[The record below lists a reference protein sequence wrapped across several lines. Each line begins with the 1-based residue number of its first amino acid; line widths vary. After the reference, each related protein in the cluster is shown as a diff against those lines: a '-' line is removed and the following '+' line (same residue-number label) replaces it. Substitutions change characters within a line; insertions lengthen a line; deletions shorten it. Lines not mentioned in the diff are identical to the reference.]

1 MEDKEKQDKKQQ
13 DKKQQDIKQQD
24 KKHPVN
30 DPHARREAEKY
41 ARPIA
46 SREYIIE
53 FLTESGRPITL
64 EKLGATLHLEHDD
77 EWEGLRRRLIAMLRD
92 GQLMRNR
99 RGSYALVQKMDLI
112 PGRIQA
118 HKDGYGFLIPD
129 TEGDDLFLSARQMR
143 AVMHGDRVLARISG
157 VDQRG
162 RKEGVIVEVTE
173 RNTETLVGRLMEEE
187 GISFVAPSSKNFS
200 QDVMVA
206 PDKKH
211 GAVPGQIVL
220 IKIIAQPSERRQA
233 MGEVLEILGEH
244 MDPGMEIDVALLAYK
259 VPYKWPEAVLDEVS
273 KLKPEVTEDA
283 KQNREDV
290 RALTLLTIDGE
301 DAKDFDDAVYCES
314 HPQGWRLLVAI
325 ADVSHYVNVDTAL
338 DEEATRR
345 GNSVY
350 FPGRVIPMLPEI
362 LSNGLCSLNPHVDRL
377 CMVCDMVIDHNGNIL
392 TYRFYDSVMN
402 SRARMTYNKVEA
414 ILKGDAKLRAEYTAV
429 VPQLENLYKLYHVL
443 RKGREVRGALDF
455 DTIETQ
461 IIFGENKKIE
471 KIVRTVRNEAHMLI
485 EECMLAANVC
495 AARFLEKQKLPGL
508 YRVHERPR
516 EEKIKELRDYL
527 AMHGLSLGGGDMPHS
542 KDFQNLLLELKK
554 RDDIDGAQTV
564 VLRSLNQAVYSPEN
578 AGHFGLAYTEYGHFT
593 SPIRRYPDL
602 LLHRA
607 IRHFLRGGTPQ
618 DFTYTAA
625 AMQQLGEHCSMTERR
640 ADDATRDVVSWLKC
654 EFMSHHVGEEYAGK
668 ITGVTAFGLF
678 VQLDEVFVEGLVHV
692 TSLKNDYYHFD
703 AGKHRLVGERTGTKY
718 SLGEK
723 LKVLVSRVDI
733 DQRKIDFELVDNE

>member
-1 MEDKEKQDKKQQ
+1 MEDIKK
-13 DKKQQDIKQQD
+13 QD
-24 KKHPVN
+24 KKHPIK

-41 ARPIA
+41 DRPIA

-53 FLTESGRPITL
+53 FLTETGRPITL
-64 EKLGATLHLEHDD
+64 EKLGETLRLEHDD

-99 RGSYALVQKMDLI
+99 RGSYALVQKMDLV

-211 GAVPGQIVL
+211 GAKPGQIVL

-244 MDPGMEIDVALLAYK
+244 MDPGMEIDVALLAYN
-259 VPYKWPEAVLDEVS
+259 VPYKWPQAVLDEVS
-273 KLKPEVTEDA
+273 KLKPEVAEEA

-290 RALTLLTIDGE
+290 RGLALLTIDGE
-301 DAKDFDDAVYCES
+301 DAKDFDDAVYCEP
-314 HPQGWRLLVAI
+314 HAQGWRLLVAI
-325 ADVSHYVNVDTAL
+325 ADVSHYVTLDTAL

-377 CMVCDMVIDHNGNIL
+377 CMVCDMVIDQDGNIL
-392 TYRFYDSVMN
+392 NYRFYDSVMN

-414 ILKGDAKLRAEYTAV
+414 ILKGDAKLRTEYTAV
-429 VPQLENLYKLYHVL
+429 VPQLENLYKLYHIL

-455 DTIETQ
+455 DTVETQ

-527 AMHGLSLGGGDMPHS
+527 AMHGLTLGGGDTPHS

-554 RDDIDGAQTV
+554 RNDIDGAQTV

-602 LLHRA
+602 L
-607 IRHFLRGGTPQ
+607 
-618 DFTYTAA
+618 
-625 AMQQLGEHCSMTERR
+625 
-640 ADDATRDVVSWLKC
+640 
-654 EFMSHHVGEEYAGK
+654 
-668 ITGVTAFGLF
+668 
-678 VQLDEVFVEGLVHV
+678 
-692 TSLKNDYYHFD
+692 
-703 AGKHRLVGERTGTKY
+703 
-718 SLGEK
+718 
-723 LKVLVSRVDI
+723 
-733 DQRKIDFELVDNE
+733 

>member
-733 DQRKIDFELVDNE
+733 DQRKIDFELVDND